1 MPSASALAAPPLRFG
16 SRLER
21 GHVVVAL
28 RVELLHLHRG
38 RAELRQGLAR
48 ELRAMRLAG
57 DLTALLLLDDVQS
70 MRRESGDRPHTPDWS
85 SLQENA
91 TYE

>member
-1 MPSASALAAPPLRFG
+1 MPSASRRLRSALA

-70 MRRESGDRPHTPDWS
+70 MRRESGDRPHAGLVVLTG
-85 SLQENA
+85 ENA